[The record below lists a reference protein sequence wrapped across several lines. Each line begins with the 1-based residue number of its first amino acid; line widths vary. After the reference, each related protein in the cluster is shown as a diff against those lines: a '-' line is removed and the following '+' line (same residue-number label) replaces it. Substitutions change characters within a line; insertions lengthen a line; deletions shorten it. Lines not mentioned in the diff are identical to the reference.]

1 VNYQVR
7 VILPEKIV
15 THRNIDIIFEL
26 ANAKGKPLHDLEPL
40 MGTDGH
46 CVIIISSDAK
56 EFLHV
61 HLVEGVDPE
70 LRGTAGSLHDK
81 LSKAGLYKIWGQL
94 QHKGNTIAKSFIVSV
109 ADDASND

>member
-1 VNYQVR
+1 

-15 THRNIDIIFEL
+15 THRNVDVIFEL

-40 MGTDGH
+40 MRTDGR
-46 CVIIISSDAK
+46 CVIIIISSDAK

-70 LRGTAGSLHDK
+70 LRGDRYSSLHDK
-81 LSKAGLYKIWGQL
+81 LSKAGSIQNMRTTPAQGKYNNRVLLYCQD
-94 QHKGNTIAKSFIVSV
+94 S
-109 ADDASND
+109 